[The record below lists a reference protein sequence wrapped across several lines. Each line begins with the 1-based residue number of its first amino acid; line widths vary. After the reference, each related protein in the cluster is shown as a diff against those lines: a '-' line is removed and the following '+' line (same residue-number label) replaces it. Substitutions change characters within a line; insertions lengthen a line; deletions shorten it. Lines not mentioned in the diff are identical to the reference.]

1 MAAIAS
7 TMGTARGNTHGS
19 WRPRAFSVV
28 SIPSMLTVC
37 CSISTVATGLNATRK
52 KMSVADAALN
62 TAGVIGFRFN
72 TSAVIEEYVI
82 LFRTFLLQAFKSV
95 AVFECF
101 GSIDTEHGRGKRS
114 V

>member
-37 CSISTVATGLNATRK
+37 P
-52 KMSVADAALN
+52 
-62 TAGVIGFRFN
+62 
-72 TSAVIEEYVI
+72 
-82 LFRTFLLQAFKSV
+82 
-95 AVFECF
+95 
-101 GSIDTEHGRGKRS
+101 
-114 V
+114 

>member
-52 KMSVADAALN
+52 KISCP
-62 TAGVIGFRFN
+62 
-72 TSAVIEEYVI
+72 
-82 LFRTFLLQAFKSV
+82 LLSPP
-95 AVFECF
+95 
-101 GSIDTEHGRGKRS
+101 
-114 V
+114 

>member
-37 CSISTVATGLNATRK
+37 CSISYGGYRLEGYAEVDVL
-52 KMSVADAALN
+52 SVADAALN
-62 TAGVIGFRFN
+62 AAG
-72 TSAVIEEYVI
+72 
-82 LFRTFLLQAFKSV
+82 
-95 AVFECF
+95 
-101 GSIDTEHGRGKRS
+101 
-114 V
+114 